1 MSSIDQLTEEFKNK
15 CRQELG
21 EADLYDPDDVDSVI
35 EDIDSAMEEEDDP
48 LTLGKMV
55 LFKRWLREFEERWEN
70 AQ

>member
-1 MSSIDQLTEEFKNK
+1 MSSIDQLTQEFKK
-15 CRQELG
+15 KG
-21 EADLYDPDDVDSVI
+21 EADLYDPDDIDSVI
-35 EDIDSAMEEEDDP
+35 EAIDSAMEEEDDP